1 MNEKP
6 ALKADF
12 APEPLF
18 VIITGLSGAGKST
31 AMRFLEDLGCYCVD
45 NLPPSLVPTFF
56 SLYKQS
62 GGSGTGV
69 AIASDVRSGALFS
82 DFSEMVKTL
91 GEFEVKFDILYLDCD
106 TDKLIMRFKQVR
118 RNHPLQQGRSMEE
131 AIEEERRRLE
141 PIRDVATL
149 IIDTSNL
156 ADSGLRETLIRNLT
170 GEEAADIIRIEFVS
184 FGFKY
189 GIPRDADFV
198 FDLRFLPN
206 PFYVEDLRA
215 LSGDNEDVYKY
226 VMSQPLAEAYFE
238 RIVDLVE
245 STLEPF
251 VGVGKTSLVVGLG
264 CTGGRHRSVAFA
276 KRLAEHFEGEGR
288 KSRATHRDLAKPQT

>member
-1 MNEKP
+1 MDEKP
-6 ALKADF
+6 TQEPDF
-12 APEPLF
+12 SPAPLF

-56 SLYKQS
+56 SLYRQS
-62 GGSGTGV
+62 GTAGTGV
-69 AIASDVRSGALFS
+69 AIASDVRSGALFG
-82 DFSEMVKTL
+82 DFSEMVKSLRDL
-91 GEFEVKFDILYLDCD
+91 GVKFDILYLDCD
-106 TDKLIMRFKQVR
+106 TDKLILRFKQVR

-141 PIRDVATL
+141 PIRTVATL
-149 IIDTSNL
+149 MIDTSDL
-156 ADSGLRETLIRNLT
+156 EDSGLRETLIRNLM
-170 GEEAADIIRIEFVS
+170 GEDSADLIRIEFVS

-198 FDLRFLPN
+198 FDMRFLPN
-206 PFYVEDLRA
+206 PFYLTDLRPM
-215 LSGDNEDVYKY
+215 SGENEAVYNY
-226 VMSQPLAEAYFE
+226 VMSQPLSFEYFN

-245 STLEPF
+245 GTLEPF
-251 VGVGKTSLVVGLG
+251 VKVGKTNLVVGLG

-276 KRLAEHFEGEGR
+276 KRLAEHFQGEGR
-288 KSRATHRDLAKPQT
+288 RSWATHRDIAKPQS